1 MNTDAAHG
9 ENVWFTHEDFR
20 LRDGFGD
27 YDAVSDRRLYLAK
40 KTLGCTTQA

>member
-1 MNTDAAHG
+1 VNTDAAHG

-27 YDAVSDRRLYLAK
+27 YPAVSDWGLYLVE
-40 KTLGCTTQA
+40 KTPG

>member
-1 MNTDAAHG
+1 MDTDAAHG
-9 ENVWFTHEDFR
+9 ESVWFTHEDFR